1 MKPNDTALRFSA
13 SSRTE
18 PAAFA
23 TDRRRR
29 VVYWNAGAER
39 LLGVPRSAVVGYALD
54 ELVSQGVLDP
64 IAGTCILEIPGA
76 GGRTDRTVY
85 LLRSEAAPEPC
96 PLTDRE
102 RGIVELLSDGYAALN
117 IAARLGLSHAT
128 IRNHIQN
135 ILRKLNV
142 HSQVEAVAL
151 ALRRGWIDRAAAAFA
166 VAALTP
172 LAASA

>member
-1 MKPNDTALRFSA
+1 MKSNDGAILPR
-13 SSRTE
+13 SSSSE
-18 PAAFA
+18 PPAFA

-39 LLGVPRSAVVGYALD
+39 LLGVPRSDVLGSALD
-54 ELVSQGVLDP
+54 DVVARGTLDAL
-64 IAGTCILEIPGA
+64 AGASVLEIPGP
-76 GGRTDRTVY
+76 GLRTDRTVY
-85 LLRSEAAPEPC
+85 LLKPAVPSGPC

-102 RGIVELLSDGYAALN
+102 RGIMELLSDGYAALN

-135 ILRKLNV
+135 ILRKLDV

-151 ALRRGWIDRAAAAFA
+151 AIRRGWIDRAAAASA
-166 VAALTP
+166 P